1 MIEVRISFWLC
12 RGLREIC
19 GKRVGVRWVQG
30 GFGLGIARGS
40 VGYLLYVMKV
50 QLWSIR
56 GGDQTC
62 TDRLRRKSK
71 VTHSKFVGKA

>member
-1 MIEVRISFWLC
+1 MIEVRIFLWLC
-12 RGLREIC
+12 RGLREKC
-19 GKRVGVRWVQG
+19 GKKVGVRRVQG

-40 VGYLLYVMKV
+40 VGYLLYVMNV

-62 TDRLRRKSK
+62 TDRLRREEQ
-71 VTHSKFVGKA
+71 GDP

>member
-1 MIEVRISFWLC
+1 M
-12 RGLREIC
+12 
-19 GKRVGVRWVQG
+19 RWVQG

-40 VGYLLYVMKV
+40 VGYLLYVMNV

-62 TDRLRRKSK
+62 TDRLRREEQ
-71 VTHSKFVGKA
+71 GDP